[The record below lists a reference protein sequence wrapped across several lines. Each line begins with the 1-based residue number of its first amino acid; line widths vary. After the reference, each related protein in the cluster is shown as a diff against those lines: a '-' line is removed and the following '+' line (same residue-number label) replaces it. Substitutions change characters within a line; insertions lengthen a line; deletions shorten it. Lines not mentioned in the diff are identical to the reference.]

1 MTEAYQDR
9 QDSKIYGSRLI
20 IFRRRGVE
28 NGFFTYRAK
37 IAGIGGYIRRS
48 CGTGDAAEAM
58 LFAQSAYED
67 LLIRNKSGFSLTELT
82 ADKFFY
88 NWIEQKKHNF
98 TAVRVKW
105 KRSVY
110 ERYLSAYFGKQN
122 ISELSKKFCDGY
134 WEYRLN
140 FWNTKEGKKRIEL
153 NEKRISARSQS
164 SKNVATTP
172 SFATLKAEA
181 SLINEFLRAA
191 TDDGH
196 LARSIKISAQD
207 AMPKNERSDS
217 YRDTFTEHEYQVL
230 TRNLYNYAMCR
241 GKFAD
246 KRLHNLHKFQ
256 RLMMRAFV
264 LLASSTGMRVGELKQ
279 LVWSDL
285 DTKTDDSGKRV
296 LVVSVRAET
305 SKVRRGRSVVAHSE
319 HIIGILDEFK
329 EASKH
334 TGQNDLIF
342 FSENKDGYLSTVD
355 LSTSFKNFLRR
366 IEYENRKEGLRISID
381 NKARTLYSLRHF
393 YAVSRLKQNV
403 DIYQLATNMGTG
415 VNQIRNHYGRHISGD
430 AFIKELTKFES
441 KTGEKEKTAAV
452 RKLVDMV
459 HSGILDEQTALEA
472 FKKVA
477 ALRSS

>member
-1 MTEAYQDR
+1 
-9 QDSKIYGSRLI
+9 
-20 IFRRRGVE
+20 
-28 NGFFTYRAK
+28 
-37 IAGIGGYIRRS
+37 
-48 CGTGDAAEAM
+48 
-58 LFAQSAYED
+58 
-67 LLIRNKSGFSLTELT
+67 
-82 ADKFFY
+82 
-88 NWIEQKKHNF
+88 
-98 TAVRVKW
+98 
-105 KRSVY
+105 
-110 ERYLSAYFGKQN
+110 
-122 ISELSKKFCDGY
+122 
-134 WEYRLN
+134 
-140 FWNTKEGKKRIEL
+140 
-153 NEKRISARSQS
+153 
-164 SKNVATTP
+164 
-172 SFATLKAEA
+172 
-181 SLINEFLRAA
+181 
-191 TDDGH
+191 
-196 LARSIKISAQD
+196 
-207 AMPKNERSDS
+207 
-217 YRDTFTEHEYQVL
+217 
-230 TRNLYNYAMCR
+230 
-241 GKFAD
+241 
-246 KRLHNLHKFQ
+246 
-256 RLMMRAFV
+256 MRAFV

-355 LSTSFKNFLRR
+355 LSTSFKNLLRR
-366 IEYENRKEGLRISID
+366 IEYENRKEGLRNSID

-415 VNQIRNHYGRHISGD
+415 VNTIRNHYGRHISGD

-459 HSGILDEQTALEA
+459 HSGILDEQSALEA